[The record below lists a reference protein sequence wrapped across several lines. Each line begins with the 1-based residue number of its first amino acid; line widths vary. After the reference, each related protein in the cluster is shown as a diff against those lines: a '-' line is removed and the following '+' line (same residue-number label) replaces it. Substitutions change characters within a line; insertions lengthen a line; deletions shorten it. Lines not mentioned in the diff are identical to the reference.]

1 MSTDARGSMERIT
14 VDPEFQGKIPPLTAE
29 EYKQLEENIV
39 SDGEIYEPI
48 VTWNGVIV
56 DGHNRWKIH
65 LSHPK
70 IPFRIKEMAFSDK
83 WAAFDW
89 MYRKQLGRRNLTNE
103 QRTYL
108 LGRLQRN
115 QNKGEGNHHERGSD
129 GRFQRGQNGPDGAEC
144 ERTAEKLAKEYGVG
158 VTTVKRAVHFSKG
171 IDALKEVS
179 PQAAQM
185 VLEHKVNVPKSTIAE
200 VRNLTEEDR
209 KKVAQTIERGETPKK
224 PGSESVKAAPADQA
238 PDVPAPQKNIQP
250 SDQTSQKQKSSN
262 EYSLIEKVYSEMVT
276 GSNLREY
283 TIDDLLS
290 EIQVNADNYVSQLR
304 QTLAIRSTLLTT
316 SEIRV
321 RVRNALETI
330 QIKIKKVSDLV

>member
-1 MSTDARGSMERIT
+1 MTNIT
-14 VDPEFQGKIPPLTAE
+14 VDPEFQGKIPPLTDA

-65 LSHPK
+65 LAHPEV
-70 IPFRIKEMAFSDK
+70 PFRFKEMQFADK
-83 WAAFDW
+83 WEAFDW
-89 MYRKQLGRRNLTNE
+89 MYRKQLGRRNLTDE

-108 LGRLQRN
+108 LGKLYESRKNTSAFKGN
-115 QNKGEGNHHERGSD
+115 QYTAKSGGA
-129 GRFQRGQNGPDGAEC
+129 QNEHQQKKTALKIAE
-144 ERTAEKLAKEYGVG
+144 ELGVG
-158 VTTVKRAVHFSKG
+158 QMTVRRSEHFSKG

-179 PQAAQM
+179 PEAAQM

-200 VRNLTEEDR
+200 VRNMPEEER
-209 KKVAQTIERGETPKK
+209 KKVAQTIERGEAPKK
-224 PGSESVKAAPADQA
+224 QTPAKPVVSAPPAPKEEPAPTPVSEPVQTHSAQKAKKPSAEYALIESVY
-238 PDVPAPQKNIQP
+238 N
-250 SDQTSQKQKSSN
+250 
-262 EYSLIEKVYSEMVT
+262 EMVT

-283 TIDDLLS
+283 TVDDLIT

-304 QTLAIRSTLLTT
+304 QVLAVRSTILTT
-316 SEIRV
+316 PEIRV